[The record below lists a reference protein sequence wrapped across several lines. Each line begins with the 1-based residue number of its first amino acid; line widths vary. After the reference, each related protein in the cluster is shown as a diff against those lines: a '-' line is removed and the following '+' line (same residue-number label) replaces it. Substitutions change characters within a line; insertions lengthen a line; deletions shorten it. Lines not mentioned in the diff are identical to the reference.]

1 MSLWA
6 GNANPFDALRK
17 GAGHVQAV
25 QQLKDRTRERF
36 GLGPDE
42 TIVVVEMAGTLPGF
56 PPRETAVAFWTA
68 DGTRHHYKVFKPVS
82 EVAAGD
88 IPPAW
93 LKASLALAEGAEC
106 ECC

>member
-6 GNANPFDALRK
+6 EGGNPFGALRK
-17 GAGHVQAV
+17 GKAHADAASNV
-25 QQLKDRTRERF
+25 KDWTRERF
-36 GLGPDE
+36 ALSENE
-42 TIVVVEMAGTLPGF
+42 TIVVVEMQSVLPGF

-68 DGTRHHYKVFKPVS
+68 DGTRHHFKVFKPVKDV
-82 EVAAGD
+82 EQGD

-93 LKASLALAEGAEC
+93 LKSSLALAEGAEC

>member
-6 GNANPFDALRK
+6 GNATRFDALRK
-17 GAGHVQAV
+17 GAGHVHAV

-36 GLGPDE
+36 GLGPDD
-42 TIVVVEMAGTLPGF
+42 TIVVVEMAATLPGF
-56 PPRETAVAFWTA
+56 PPRETAVAFWSA
-68 DGTRHHYKVFKPVS
+68 DGTRHHFKVFKPVS
-82 EVAAGD
+82 EVAESD

>member
-6 GNANPFDALRK
+6 EDGNPFGTLRK
-17 GAGHVQAV
+17 GEAHLDAV
-25 QQLKDRTRERF
+25 RNVKEWTRERF
-36 GLGPDE
+36 ALAENE
-42 TIVVVEMAGTLPGF
+42 TVVVVEMQSLLPGF
-56 PPRETAVAFWTA
+56 PPLETAVAFWTA
-68 DGTRHHYKVFKPVS
+68 DGTRHHFKVFKPVMD
-82 EVAAGD
+82 VAPSD